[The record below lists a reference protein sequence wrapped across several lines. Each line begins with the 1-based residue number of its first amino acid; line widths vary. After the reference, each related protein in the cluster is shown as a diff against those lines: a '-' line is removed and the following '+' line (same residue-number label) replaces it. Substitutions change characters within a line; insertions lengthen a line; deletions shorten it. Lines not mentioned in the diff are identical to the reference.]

1 MADRT
6 AETAA
11 KSPRGAFEG
20 RWPQAVRGRLGLGRL
35 LPLGSPEDGSWLAE
49 RAADA
54 VLRQAAARVPG
65 VALGPL
71 RVGLADPDAPP
82 PAPAV
87 PPPPGAL
94 PPGGLRVDAEFE
106 ASAAEP
112 IPHAAQRLRA
122 ALAEAARQRLG
133 LAVTEVDLRVTG
145 LLTEAGRGASPD
157 APGGV
162 PEHASDGPTD
172 DATEGGSRDAAEKES
187 PAAPPG
193 GQDSPEAA
201 ASRAAAAVPGVARLT
216 GVLGAPVRYDG
227 AALPAGHVRVE
238 VAVGGERRAVDVAR
252 EVRAAVAAALPGP
265 PSVTVLVTEV
275 RQVPASAP
283 GPGLTP

>member
-1 MADRT
+1 MADQSP
-6 AETAA
+6 ETAA
-11 KSPRGAFEG
+11 KPPPGTFAG
-20 RWPQAVRGRLGLGRL
+20 GWQQAVRGRLGLGRL

-54 VLRQAAARVPG
+54 VLRRAAARVPG
-65 VALGPL
+65 VVLGPL

-94 PPGGLRVDAEFE
+94 PPGGLRVAAEFE

-112 IPHAAQRLRA
+112 IPHAAQRLRT
-122 ALAEAARQRLG
+122 ALAEAAQQRLG

-145 LLTEAGRGASPD
+145 LLTGAGRGTSPD
-157 APGGV
+157 APGDV
-162 PEHASDGPTD
+162 PEHASDGSTD
-172 DATEGGSRDAAEKES
+172 DATGGGSRVVAERES

-193 GQDSPEAA
+193 GRGSPEAA
-201 ASRAAAAVPGVARLT
+201 AARAAVAVPGVVRLT
-216 GVLGAPVRYDG
+216 GVLGAPVRFDG

-252 EVRAAVAAALPGP
+252 EVRAAVADALPGP

-275 RQVPASAP
+275 HQDPAP
-283 GPGLTP
+283 GPGPDSTP